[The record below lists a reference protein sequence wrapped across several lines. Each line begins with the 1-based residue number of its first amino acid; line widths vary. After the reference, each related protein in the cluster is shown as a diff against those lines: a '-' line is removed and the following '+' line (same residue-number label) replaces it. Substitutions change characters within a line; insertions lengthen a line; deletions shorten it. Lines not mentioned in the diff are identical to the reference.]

1 MSFCIIKKPYIC
13 YIRFILLAD
22 SSFAQYYKVMGKH
35 ELYKTIFKKREILDL
50 CPWDTKAFSVE
61 DRSLND

>member
-1 MSFCIIKKPYIC
+1 MSFCITKKLYIC

-22 SSFAQYYKVMGKH
+22 SSFAQHYIAMGKH

-50 CPWDTKAFSVE
+50 CPRDRKAFSVK
-61 DRSLND
+61 DRSLSD